1 MVLLAIGVP
10 RPVLNPQAAL
20 AIWRISA
27 GVCFPVSIK
36 SQHLRTRS
44 KRFGSRT
51 TVLRLSPFRW
61 FWYPSGV
68 GPGSQ
73 PDSAFARSPRFTF
86 LLRTSTYFWA
96 IPNSRYIQTTLS
108 SDWLY
113 VWNGVMIL
121 TPCSFMAQMM
131 APPSTGLR
139 ARRSSFQQRIPSASP
154 RYRRSIREL
163 NTGRPG
169 ALVDLASVI
178 TAAIFTPFFTAY

>member
-86 LLRTSTYFWA
+86 VLGLAVCLERSDDFDAMLLHGPDDGAAVHGVASET
-96 IPNSRYIQTTLS
+96 IQLPAE
-108 SDWLY
+108 D
-113 VWNGVMIL
+113 
-121 TPCSFMAQMM
+121 
-131 APPSTGLR
+131 
-139 ARRSSFQQRIPSASP
+139 
-154 RYRRSIREL
+154 SIR
-163 NTGRPG
+163 
-169 ALVDLASVI
+169 
-178 TAAIFTPFFTAY
+178 FTAIQALHQGIEYRTPWSFGRFGFGHHGCNLYTVLYGVPFELTDLRIN